1 MSENRNASR
10 RNFFWKLG
18 AAAFAATTLAPSALA
33 FGSKRKEDLKFKLL
47 FDVHADLEDLKLP
60 SEITTLQKLGGVYQ
74 GTQKNYSV
82 TGGHINGPKLSGK
95 ILEGGGEWTI
105 LHPDGAGKLYLRT
118 PIRTNDGSRIY
129 MYHHGVVYAK
139 SDVLQRLRENKPVDP
154 SEYYFRTTPYFET
167 TSKKHAWLN
176 RIAAVGKGHFVP
188 NGIKF
193 SVYSID

>member
-1 MSENRNASR
+1 MNDNKKGSR
-10 RNFFWKLG
+10 RDFFGKLG
-18 AAAFAATTLAPSALA
+18 AAAFATTLMPSALA

-47 FDVHADLEDLKLP
+47 FDIHADLKDLKL
-60 SEITTLQKLGGVYQ
+60 SAEIKTLQKLGGVYQ

-82 TGGHINGPKLSGK
+82 TGGRIKGSRLDGEV
-95 ILEGGGEWTI
+95 LAGAGEWTI

-118 PIRTNDGSRIY
+118 PIRTNDGSKIY
-129 MYHHGVVYAK
+129 VHHHGVVYAK
-139 SDVLQRLRENKPVDP
+139 SGVIQRLHENKSVDP

-193 SVYSID
+193 SVYGIN